1 MPGLGGLAGLSSAYS
16 GYNEGVG
23 EEATARAKKYAIDMQ
38 QAGDAAFGRTLM
50 MLNQGQQG
58 GQQMPGQQPMG
69 PPPGGAPPMP
79 PPGQP
84 PGQPPAPPPQMP
96 MQQGQPPMGPQ
107 GRPPMPMQPGGGQPP
122 PMPQQPMGGAP
133 GGPPPMQGGQPGGQ
147 PGMQQRPALDWRVV
161 FQKVRDANPQAPPQ
175 VLAAAVDKFIPLMN
189 QQSQMEW
196 REKSLMLREQMEGM
210 KESYGM
216 QLEQLRQSG
225 RFGLEGQRESG
236 RSDLESQR
244 QGGRMDL
251 HPTAQAVQ
259 RLLENNPDATP
270 TEIMDVIRAGHPQ
283 SATEFKAGQQGQ
295 AVKSFVSQL
304 DSAIADIQD
313 SQKGGAPVTGI
324 TGSLSR
330 GAEFVG
336 GMVGADT
343 GTKASDFQT
352 KIRALQQQWP
362 RMIAGTTRLSAD
374 ERAHVEEI
382 IKGLGT
388 FTSAPQ
394 AASALQ
400 EVKNII
406 QQRYGTGEGARQ
418 SSGGQQGGKS
428 LKSLT
433 DEVKQKVL
441 KLRDQGFSRD
451 DVEDWLRKRGYDPGS
466 D

>member
-1 MPGLGGLAGLSSAYS
+1 MPGLGGLAGLSGAYS
-16 GYNEGVG
+16 GYTEGVAD
-23 EEATARAKKYAIDMQ
+23 EATARAKKYAIDIQ

-50 MLNQGQQG
+50 LLNSSQQ
-58 GQQMPGQQPMG
+58 QQPQPGQPPM

-79 PPGQP
+79 GQP
-84 PGQPPAPPPQMP
+84 TPGGPPPQMPPQMP
-96 MQQGQPPMGPQ
+96 MQQGQQQPMPQ
-107 GRPPMPMQPGGGQPP
+107 ARPPMPVQPGGAPPP
-122 PMPQQPMGGAP
+122 PMPQQPIGGAP
-133 GGPPPMQGGQPGGQ
+133 AGPPQMPGGGQPGG
-147 PGMQQRPALDWRVV
+147 PTLDWRVI

-175 VLAAAVDKFIPLMN
+175 VLAAAVDKFLPLMS
-189 QQSQMEW
+189 QMSQMEW

-225 RFGLEGQRESG
+225 RYGLEGQREAG
-236 RSDLESQR
+236 RSGLEAQR

-251 HPTAQAVQ
+251 HPTAEAIQ
-259 RLLENNPDATP
+259 RLLQNNPDATP
-270 TEIMDVIRAGHPQ
+270 TEIMDVVRAGHPQ

-304 DSAIADIQD
+304 DDAIGTIQD
-313 SQKGGAPVTGI
+313 SQKGGVPVTGI
-324 TGSLSR
+324 GGTLSR

-343 GTKASDFQT
+343 GTTASDFQT

-400 EVKNII
+400 QVKKII
-406 QQRYGTGEGARQ
+406 QQRYGEGEGSKQ
-418 SSGGQQGGKS
+418 SSGVQGGQP
-428 LKSLT
+428 LKALT
-433 DEVKQKVL
+433 DDVKKKIV
-441 KLRDQGFSRD
+441 KLQGEGFSRD